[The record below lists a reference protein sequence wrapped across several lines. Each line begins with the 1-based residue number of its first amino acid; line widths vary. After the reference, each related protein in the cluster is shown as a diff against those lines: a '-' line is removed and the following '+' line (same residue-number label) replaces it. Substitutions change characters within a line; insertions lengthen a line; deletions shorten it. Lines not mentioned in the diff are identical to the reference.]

1 MTANR
6 IYKWLVSSGV
16 LSSVKKPGR
25 YIGGEL
31 NIIRKAPE
39 GKLRFLLAFPD
50 TYEIG
55 MSHLGL
61 KLLYRYLND
70 SEEIYAERTYLPWK
84 DMIEEMKKASVPLFS
99 METYS
104 SASDFDILGI
114 TLQYELSYTN
124 VLGIL
129 EMANI
134 PLWQKDRVSEPLVV
148 GGGPCT
154 TNPEPVAD
162 FFDVFI
168 IGDGEKA
175 TLELAKKVKENIE
188 LLKSGKRRE
197 LLKILSSL
205 DGVYVPSI
213 EDKKVVKAVI
223 SDLNDY
229 AVDTTPL
236 VPNMQTVHDRAVIEI
251 MRGCNRGCRFCQAG
265 FYYRPVRERKKED
278 VEKAVMNIINNTGYE
293 ELSFLSLS
301 TMDYSKIEELT
312 DSVLPFLSKKQVGLS
327 LPSTRVDSF
336 SIDIASKIASI
347 RKTGL
352 TFAPE
357 AGTQRLRDVINK
369 NINQEDLLK
378 TVSSAIKN
386 GWRRVKLYFMIG
398 LPTETDED
406 IKGILD
412 LAKKARNLGLK
423 DLTVSVGIFVP
434 KPHTPFQFVR
444 QITPDEAWEKA
455 GLLRGIR
462 RFGKLEIH
470 DGKKSYIEG
479 VLARGDRKISTLI
492 YEAFKNGA
500 IFDEWTEEFSYS
512 TWLTAMETCGIDP
525 EVYTGERTTS
535 EELPWDKVSLG
546 VSKEF
551 LIEEYQ
557 KALQGENTQDCR
569 WQDCCGCGVCYELNV
584 RNILNKESEH

>member
-1 MTANR
+1 MTANG
-6 IYKWLVSSGV
+6 IYRWLINSGA
-16 LSSVKKPGR
+16 LLNVKKPSR

-31 NIIRKAPE
+31 NIIKKDPE

-70 SEEIYAERTYLPWK
+70 SEEVYAERAYLPWK
-84 DMIEEMKKASVPLFS
+84 DMIEEMKNADIPLYS
-99 METYS
+99 LETYS
-104 SASDFDILGI
+104 PATDFDMLGI

-124 VLGIL
+124 VLATL
-129 EMANI
+129 EMARVPI
-134 PLWQKDRVSEPLVV
+134 WQKDRVSEPLVI

-162 FFDVFI
+162 FFDAFV

-175 TLELAKKVKENIE
+175 SLELALKVKENLG
-188 LLKSGKRRE
+188 LLRNGKRRE
-197 LLKILSSL
+197 LLEILSSI

-213 EDKKVVKAVI
+213 NSGRVVKAVI
-223 SDLNDY
+223 SDLNEY
-229 AVDTTPL
+229 AMDANPL
-236 VPNMQTVHDRAVIEI
+236 VPYMQTVHDRAVIEL

-265 FYYRPVRERKKED
+265 FYYRPVRERQKDD
-278 VEKAVMNIINNTGYE
+278 VSNAVTNIIKNTGYE

-301 TMDYSKIEELT
+301 TMDYSEIEELT
-312 DSVLPFLSKKQVGLS
+312 DSVLPFLSEKQVGLS

-336 SIDIASKIASI
+336 SIDVASKIASI

-357 AGTQRLRDVINK
+357 AGTQRMRNVINK
-369 NINQEDLLK
+369 NINQEDLLN
-378 TVSSAIKN
+378 TVSSAIKS

-412 LAKKARNLGLK
+412 LAKKTRNLGLR
-423 DLTVSVGIFVP
+423 DLTVSIGIFVP
-434 KPHTPFQFVR
+434 KPHTPFQFAR
-444 QITPDEAWEKA
+444 QITPEEAWEKT

-462 RFGKLEIH
+462 KFGKLEVH

-479 VLARGDRKISTLI
+479 VLARGDRKIASMI
-492 YEAFKNGA
+492 YEAYRNGA
-500 IFDEWTEEFSYS
+500 VFDEWTEEFSYS
-512 TWLTAMETCGIDP
+512 TWIDAMETCGIDP
-525 EVYTGERTTS
+525 EVYTGERQIT
-535 EELPWDKVSLG
+535 EPLPWDTVSLG
-546 VSKEF
+546 VSKKF
-551 LIEEYQ
+551 LVEEYQ
-557 KALQGENTQDCR
+557 KAILGEVTQDCR
-569 WQDCCGCGVCYELNV
+569 SNDCCGCGVCYELNV
-584 RNILNKESEH
+584 HNIFNKESGH